1 MAVLQESVGMEEGTQ
16 PGAVRA
22 VEMLDMEKRLSRLEG
37 EVKAT
42 YVHLATKADVESV
55 RSELKSEIIGAKA
68 ELRDDIAGAKAELQ
82 GDIAGVKSDLRVLK
96 ILGGVLLLLL
106 GWDNFGPQLLRLLY

>member
-55 RSELKSEIIGAKA
+55 RSELKSEIV
-68 ELRDDIAGAKAELQ
+68 GAKAELQ

-96 ILGGVLLLLL
+96 ILAGVLLLLL

>member
-1 MAVLQESVGMEEGTQ
+1 MAVLQESVGMEEGMQ

-22 VEMLDMEKRLSRLEG
+22 AEMLDMEKRLSRLEG

-55 RSELKSEIIGAKA
+55 RSELKSEIV
-68 ELRDDIAGAKAELQ
+68 GAKAELQ

-96 ILGGVLLLLL
+96 ILAGVLLLLL

>member
-22 VEMLDMEKRLSRLEG
+22 AEMLNMEKRLSRLEG

-55 RSELKSEIIGAKA
+55 RSELKSEIV
-68 ELRDDIAGAKAELQ
+68 GAKAELQ

-96 ILGGVLLLLL
+96 ILAGVLLLLL

>member
-1 MAVLQESVGMEEGTQ
+1 MLAVIRRRHQDRRIVWLCCRNR
-16 PGAVRA
+16 GAVRA
-22 VEMLDMEKRLSRLEG
+22 AEMLDMEKRLSRLEG

-55 RSELKSEIIGAKA
+55 RSELKSEIV
-68 ELRDDIAGAKAELQ
+68 GAKAELQ

>member
-22 VEMLDMEKRLSRLEG
+22 AEMLDMEKRLSRLEG

-55 RSELKSEIIGAKA
+55 RSELKSEIV
-68 ELRDDIAGAKAELQ
+68 GAKAELQ

-96 ILGGVLLLLL
+96 ILAGVLLLLL

>member
-22 VEMLDMEKRLSRLEG
+22 AEMLDMEKRLSRLEG

-55 RSELKSEIIGAKA
+55 RSELKSEIV
-68 ELRDDIAGAKAELQ
+68 GAKAELQ

-96 ILGGVLLLLL
+96 VLAGVLLLLL

>member
-22 VEMLDMEKRLSRLEG
+22 AEMLNMEKRLSRLEG

-55 RSELKSEIIGAKA
+55 RSELKSEIV
-68 ELRDDIAGAKAELQ
+68 GAKAELQ

>member
-22 VEMLDMEKRLSRLEG
+22 AEMFNMEKRLSRLEG

-55 RSELKSEIIGAKA
+55 RSELKSEIV
-68 ELRDDIAGAKAELQ
+68 GAKAELQ

-96 ILGGVLLLLL
+96 ILAGVLLLLL

>member
-1 MAVLQESVGMEEGTQ
+1 MAVLQESVGMEEGMQ

-22 VEMLDMEKRLSRLEG
+22 TEMLDMEKRLSRLEG

-42 YVHLATKADVESV
+42 YVHLATKADVEPV
-55 RSELKSEIIGAKA
+55 RSELKSEIV
-68 ELRDDIAGAKAELQ
+68 GAKAELQ

-96 ILGGVLLLLL
+96 ILAGVLLLLL

>member
-1 MAVLQESVGMEEGTQ
+1 MAVLQESVGMEEGTR

-22 VEMLDMEKRLSRLEG
+22 AEMLNMEKRLSRLEG

-68 ELRDDIAGAKAELQ
+68 ELQ

-96 ILGGVLLLLL
+96 ILAGVLLLLL

>member
-16 PGAVRA
+16 LGAVRA
-22 VEMLDMEKRLSRLEG
+22 AEMLDMEKRLSRLEG

-55 RSELKSEIIGAKA
+55 RSELKSEIV
-68 ELRDDIAGAKAELQ
+68 GAKAELQ

-96 ILGGVLLLLL
+96 ILAGVLLLLL

>member
-1 MAVLQESVGMEEGTQ
+1 MEEGMQ

-22 VEMLDMEKRLSRLEG
+22 TEMLDMEKWLSRLEG

-55 RSELKSEIIGAKA
+55 RSELKSEIV
-68 ELRDDIAGAKAELQ
+68 GAKAELQ

-96 ILGGVLLLLL
+96 ILAGVLLLLL

>member
-1 MAVLQESVGMEEGTQ
+1 MEEGTQ

-22 VEMLDMEKRLSRLEG
+22 TEMLDMEKRLSRLEG

-55 RSELKSEIIGAKA
+55 RSELKSEIV
-68 ELRDDIAGAKAELQ
+68 GAKAELQ

-96 ILGGVLLLLL
+96 ILAGVLLLLL

>member
-16 PGAVRA
+16 LGAVRA
-22 VEMLDMEKRLSRLEG
+22 AEMLDMEKRLSRLEG

-68 ELRDDIAGAKAELQ
+68 ELRDDIAGAK
-82 GDIAGVKSDLRVLK
+82 SDLRVLK
-96 ILGGVLLLLL
+96 ILAGVLLLLL

>member
-1 MAVLQESVGMEEGTQ
+1 MLAVLQESVGMEEGTQ
-16 PGAVRA
+16 LGAVRA
-22 VEMLDMEKRLSRLEG
+22 AEMLDMEKRLSRLEG

-68 ELRDDIAGAKAELQ
+68 ELQ

>member
-22 VEMLDMEKRLSRLEG
+22 AEMLNMEKRLSRLEG

-55 RSELKSEIIGAKA
+55 RSELKSEIVS
-68 ELRDDIAGAKAELQ
+68 AKAELQ

-96 ILGGVLLLLL
+96 ILAGVLLLLL